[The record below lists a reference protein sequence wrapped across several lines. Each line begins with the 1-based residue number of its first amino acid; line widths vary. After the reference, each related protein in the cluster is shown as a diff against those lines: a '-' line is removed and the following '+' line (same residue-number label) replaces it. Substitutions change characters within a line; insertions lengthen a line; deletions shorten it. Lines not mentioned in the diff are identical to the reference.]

1 MKLQV
6 TLLIV
11 PYFLLV
17 LLLKNCAYSGIS
29 QGVKQEAHQMV
40 KGMLNAVNKTLS
52 HDDAGKLL
60 LRLAVG
66 GLMLFHGLHKLLD
79 GVGGISGMLVAKG
92 LPGFIAYG
100 VLVGEVV
107 APCLL
112 ILGVLT
118 RPAALVLAFTMVVA
132 WLMVGLGKTFAL
144 DAVGAWAIENLVYFF
159 VGAGDCAT
167 RRRALFAGRPVGL
180 AVKMPHLSWG
190 VKSILLPVCNFFSLR
205 KCLSHV
211 A

>member
-100 VLVGEVV
+100 VLVGGSGRS
-107 APCLL
+107 LL
-112 ILGVLT
+112 VNSR
-118 RPAALVLAFTMVVA
+118 RPDPS
-132 WLMVGLGKTFAL
+132 G
-144 DAVGAWAIENLVYFF
+144 
-159 VGAGDCAT
+159 GAGAGVHHGGGVADGRSRQDVCA
-167 RRRALFAGRPVGL
+167 
-180 AVKMPHLSWG
+180 
-190 VKSILLPVCNFFSLR
+190 
-205 KCLSHV
+205 
-211 A
+211 